1 MQFGVG
7 EYKDTTDSFTYR
19 TNTALTANTAA
30 VTSGINLWSAS
41 GGGDF
46 PEGNLVGLERVA
58 DETAWRAGST
68 RVVVMFG
75 DAPGH
80 DPREGSTE
88 LSAVAA
94 LNDKGIT
101 VQIGNTAGTSLSGMN
116 SAVDGKPAGQANRI
130 AAATGGEVFTLSS
143 SGAGIADLIKDAVD
157 ATFAEYDSVS
167 LSPLGAAPGVG
178 VTVSDPILGS
188 FDREE
193 TRTFDFD
200 VTFTGLEEGTHD
212 FVIHALVDGG
222 IVATETDSIVVG
234 EGGEPGP
241 GPGRDLAPDP
251 RRSRCPRVCRSCS
264 ARSAVLVSRAVAAG
278 PEGRPARA
286 GGHRRGEGGLL
297 SPRFLSRVFHV
308 VPPGSGR

>member
-1 MQFGVG
+1 MGGQIGAAKTNASTIISSLASLGDVQFGVG

-157 ATFAEYDSVS
+157 ATFADTTASS
-167 LSPLGAAPGVG
+167 LAAGRRAGVG
-178 VTVSDPILGS
+178 VTV
-188 FDREE
+188 R
-193 TRTFDFD
+193 TRSW
-200 VTFTGLEEGTHD
+200 
-212 FVIHALVDGG
+212 LVRPRGD
-222 IVATETDSIVVG
+222 ADLRFR
-234 EGGEPGP
+234 
-241 GPGRDLAPDP
+241 RDLHRP
-251 RRSRCPRVCRSCS
+251 R
-264 ARSAVLVSRAVAAG
+264 
-278 PEGRPARA
+278 GRHA
-286 GGHRRGEGGLL
+286 
-297 SPRFLSRVFHV
+297 
-308 VPPGSGR
+308 